1 MLQAAGFNADTHV
14 KETEKAIAGEGI
26 AEEEPQITDENLTA
40 DRTTGEAAA
49 QRSCSS
55 KKLLENML
63 EKMMRR

>member
-49 QRSCSS
+49 REVAPRKSCY
-55 KKLLENML
+55 
-63 EKMMRR
+63 RRC